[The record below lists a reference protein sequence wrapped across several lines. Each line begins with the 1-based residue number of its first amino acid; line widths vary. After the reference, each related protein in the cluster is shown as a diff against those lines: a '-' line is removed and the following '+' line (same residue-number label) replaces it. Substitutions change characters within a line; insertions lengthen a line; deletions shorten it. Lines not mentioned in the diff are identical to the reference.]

1 MEINDKLDRE
11 IMDIVRKLNWEIKE
25 VNLELQTDYFTL
37 YNPDT
42 FNIQILDIKKAEVY
56 MFLIDLKD
64 MENVNDIEI
73 FIRKE
78 INGVLIKQH
87 D

>member
-37 YNPDT
+37 YNPDS

>member
-25 VNLELQTDYFTL
+25 VNLELRTDYFTL
-37 YNPDT
+37 YNPNT

-64 MENVNDIEI
+64 MENVNDIEM

>member
-25 VNLELQTDYFTL
+25 VNLEVQTDYFIL
-37 YNPDT
+37 YKPNT
-42 FNIQILDIKKAEVY
+42 FNIKILDIKKAEVY
-56 MFLIDLKD
+56 MFLIDLKN

>member
-11 IMDIVRKLNWEIKE
+11 IIDIVRKLNWEIKE
-25 VNLELQTDYFTL
+25 VNLEVQTDYFTL
-37 YNPDT
+37 YNPNT
-42 FNIQILDIKKAEVY
+42 FNVKILDIEKAEIY
-56 MFLIDLKD
+56 MFLIDLKN

-78 INGVLIKQH
+78 INGVLIR
-87 D
+87 